1 MEVRCLC
8 GASLTERDAAFAV
21 SSDSRV
27 RVYTSNGLVL
37 LHEFSSIHERVLQM
51 HHTTFCDAIVTLETK
66 VGDDDMGDCYLCV
79 YHDWRDTSSRTPYG
93 ASSPP
98 LATAQTRSSFVRAY
112 TLPLAISDPDAIC
125 MSVCSYSGRVAVGTP
140 DGFGVNIWQTSDGFF
155 EHVMEVKVNDP
166 GLAFVAVHGAHL
178 AVATATEVRVMEIQ
192 VITDDTLPSSTLSSS
207 SKCVQSSEGLP
218 KLSTSLPHER
228 KKELIYNTLEKDRI
242 PLIQIPGLSGGSL
255 NAASNQ
261 GMCGSHI
268 RIVGKD
274 DAQLEAF
281 NLAGLVQA
289 TDVRVNAALA
299 YLRCHVH
306 VLLQRFVPPNHS
318 ISGLHFV
325 PETIDHRAQSR
336 SYTRLLVTTHAS
348 DAILYYFLA
357 DHIDST
363 RDAMTRKIL
372 QRDANPVR
380 GVVEPIEITDR
391 PAAFAST
398 RSDSRRNSVVESKR
412 VVMYYKLHA
421 PATSVTANSSFLFAA
436 TAAGVEVWSLWSPC
450 HHVAA
455 KKALDAT
462 FVPEP
467 TQPQFL
473 GVHPLSAP
481 AANIVALDGYVV
493 VLTRDAASRQ
503 LMHSACVAQSKS
515 HEEPFELREVSRP
528 PTTPSGGTV
537 LVYRQSP
544 PSRMFQ
550 QLKANTSGD
559 KVATSAQLDLLLSL
573 FSLYR
578 FRADVGLDA
587 LQSATLASPMRHLS
601 PKDNVAIQLEVKLYD
616 SLARNCAAHIA
627 HLYTTPAFRDLNR
640 AALLYVAS
648 NISARDVLLRFRSL
662 DDPKHGIQ
670 PDVID
675 ATAVYLEGFLFP
687 TKDPAMYLSPPVAA
701 SIGSA
706 QGNIDYEFTGVVLR
720 HYGDHAPEQ
729 LSRLAIDS
737 SLPWTLLDIDYCLAK
752 LQFAASVLIRT
763 GVLVLLVRAH
773 NMPDQLSTFLTAKEA
788 VAATSPTATSAQD
801 YSFASIATRIEWLA
815 ENYPDPLIHL
825 CVTHPEFL
833 VVQQA
838 DNSTDK
844 TPSSSVSHAP
854 RLQRSVLATGLLEKA
869 PVKCL
874 NALELIFHSALGHQ
888 NSVGATVAFC
898 LGVLGDYGAAVG
910 QRVQAQRFLDT
921 NDVVSSGL
929 FDTTEVY
936 VLCAVHFIVLHLL
949 KHATPDGTTLLPY
962 LSLEFVHLCVRL
974 SLSPSINCKAM
985 LSHALASKSTL
996 VPKKLTSLPPFVVPF
1011 LTAMLGSPKASHVN
1025 QTLHQLYLLASHIV
1039 ATSSNA
1045 EATVVAISSNG
1056 DAEENHTLGTLL
1068 KLLLLPRRDKFH
1080 DGLIILKA
1088 SPTYHA
1094 YLLSYA
1100 IANSTSLT
1108 DWKAFLNVVLT
1119 IHTAEPKR
1127 SDGGHLQA
1135 ALDHMAATLSPQD
1148 LLAILPDD
1156 ADAGLFLD
1164 ALARAVRLHDSDPI
1178 AD

>member
-1 MEVRCLC
+1 
-8 GASLTERDAAFAV
+8 
-21 SSDSRV
+21 
-27 RVYTSNGLVL
+27 
-37 LHEFSSIHERVLQM
+37 
-51 HHTTFCDAIVTLETK
+51 
-66 VGDDDMGDCYLCV
+66 
-79 YHDWRDTSSRTPYG
+79 
-93 ASSPP
+93 
-98 LATAQTRSSFVRAY
+98 
-112 TLPLAISDPDAIC
+112 

-363 RDAMTRKIL
+363 RDAMTR
-372 QRDANPVR
+372 
-380 GVVEPIEITDR
+380 
-391 PAAFAST
+391 
-398 RSDSRRNSVVESKR
+398 
-412 VVMYYKLHA
+412 
-421 PATSVTANSSFLFAA
+421 
-436 TAAGVEVWSLWSPC
+436 
-450 HHVAA
+450 
-455 KKALDAT
+455 
-462 FVPEP
+462 
-467 TQPQFL
+467 
-473 GVHPLSAP
+473 
-481 AANIVALDGYVV
+481 
-493 VLTRDAASRQ
+493 
-503 LMHSACVAQSKS
+503 
-515 HEEPFELREVSRP
+515 
-528 PTTPSGGTV
+528 
-537 LVYRQSP
+537 
-544 PSRMFQ
+544 
-550 QLKANTSGD
+550 KANTSGD

-1068 KLLLLPRRDKFH
+1068 KLLLLPRRDKYSTSLPNHSSCLALFPCRFH

-1108 DWKAFLNVVLT
+1108 DWKAFLNVVLA